1 MRKTK
6 ASIWRRKIRDSQY
19 RHREQGISKAG
30 YAMTQLARLW
40 LWYQYGSGPVVL
52 KNEAACYG

>member
-1 MRKTK
+1 VGAQDQATL
-6 ASIWRRKIRDSQY
+6 SIDI
-19 RHREQGISKAG
+19 EQGISKAG

-40 LWYQYGSGPVVL
+40 LRYQYGSGPVVL